1 MKSSPNA
8 LARRTRRPLAVV
20 LAGMGVG
27 VAVLAACALCL
38 GPYTVSLGDTL
49 SILASRFV
57 AIPQTWSS
65 MAQNV
70 ILEVRLPRI
79 LGALLVG
86 ASLAVAGAAYQ
97 GIFRNPL
104 VTFWASRPA
113 RASAPRRPSWQAGAP
128 SACREPPSPE
138 ALAPWPAP

>member
-1 MKSSPNA
+1 
-8 LARRTRRPLAVV
+8 
-20 LAGMGVG
+20 
-27 VAVLAACALCL
+27 
-38 GPYTVSLGDTL
+38 
-49 SILASRFV
+49 
-57 AIPQTWSS
+57 

-104 VTFWASRPA
+104 VSPDLLGVSSR
-113 RASAPRRPSWQAGAP
+113 
-128 SACREPPSPE
+128 CV
-138 ALAPWPAP
+138 